1 MMPSAHTWI
10 NVFGVVILLAVA
22 APTGHAESKKL
33 PKDWNTARN
42 SQFGFDFSFPAQWV
56 QVIPLT
62 LNSRA
67 KIESPKGT
75 PWAQCSFIVQ
85 KHPDGQIRSKAEVL
99 SRLKQ
104 TTFTSD
110 DWREALSA
118 NYSVGAIHRV
128 AKSTLSGQPA
138 YSAVVELGM
147 RESTKIGRAYA
158 RYYITATSQ
167 YIWTIGCGGLGTNA
181 VEAKNSFTYWDKTF
195 QKIMSSVTFRY

>member
-1 MMPSAHTWI
+1 MPNAHTWI
-10 NVFGVVILLAVA
+10 NISSVVVLLAVA
-22 APTGHAESKKL
+22 APTAHTESKGL
-33 PKDWNTARN
+33 PKDWSTLRN
-42 SQFGFDFSFPAQWV
+42 NQLGFEFSYPPQWV
-56 QVIPLT
+56 QSTPLT

-75 PWAQCSFIVQ
+75 PWAQCSFLVQ

-104 TTFTSD
+104 TTFTAD

-118 NYSVGAIHRV
+118 SYSVGTIHRV
-128 AKSTLSGQPA
+128 ARSTLSGQPA
-138 YSAVVELGM
+138 YLAVVEFGL

-167 YIWTIGCGGLGTNA
+167 YIWTIGCGGLGANA
-181 VEAKNSFTYWDKTF
+181 AEAKNSFTYWDKTF
-195 QKIMSSVTFRY
+195 QQIMSSVNFRY